1 MSNGIIIYP
10 HPKRDGQ
17 VINITS
23 EVKVRGKSTF
33 SPNTYSNSEYSE
45 ACSRLYVHLFEKYG
59 AKFFDKS
66 ISSKYLRSHDLN
78 K

>member
-1 MSNGIIIYP
+1 MSNGIILYP

-17 VINITS
+17 VINITI

-33 SPNTYSNSEYSE
+33 STKTYTNSEYSE
-45 ACSRLYVHLFEKYG
+45 ACSRIYVHLFEKYG
-59 AKFFDKS
+59 AKFFNKS
-66 ISSKYLRSHDLN
+66 IRSKYLRSSDLN